1 MYSRQNAHFDRLIEC
16 GMSTEVVQVFRDIF
30 ANPNVEL
37 HHEGVITLTGSVVSP
52 QMQASRWAVAQQ
64 ARHIGTVSG
73 PTAGSEKPS
82 AQKQRTEW
90 VTRCAIG
97 AACLGLARTAD
108 ATHDDRLA
116 LENRVEREALF
127 FQRAA

>member
-1 MYSRQNAHFDRLIEC
+1 M
-16 GMSTEVVQVFRDIF
+16 
-30 ANPNVEL
+30 
-37 HHEGVITLTGSVVSP
+37 LTRSSVPPGS
-52 QMQASRWAVAQQ
+52 
-64 ARHIGTVSG
+64 GG
-73 PTAGSEKPS
+73 KPF

>member
-1 MYSRQNAHFDRLIEC
+1 M
-16 GMSTEVVQVFRDIF
+16 
-30 ANPNVEL
+30 
-37 HHEGVITLTGSVVSP
+37 LTRSSVPPGS
-52 QMQASRWAVAQQ
+52 
-64 ARHIGTVSG
+64 GG
-73 PTAGSEKPS
+73 KPF

-97 AACLGLARTAD
+97 AAARTAD